1 MTAVLEPRVA
11 AGRTAGPGLGLV
23 PDAHLHAGLDVELDV
38 VRRAR
43 RAPVRR
49 HRRVLLGLGG
59 AVVLA
64 FAARVLLG
72 DFTVTIPDFFRILTG
87 AQIPGA
93 TYIVMES
100 KLPRAVLAVLVG
112 VAFGVGGAIFQTTLR
127 NPLASPD
134 IVGVSLGA
142 SAAAVSVVALAGWT
156 GWSVSAAAVVGALA
170 VALAVRLVAG
180 DHSGFRLVL
189 AGIGMAAAMQS
200 VIQYV
205 FTRVDEYDV
214 HLVLRWLTGSVNGVA
229 WSTIT
234 TLGAALVVLL
244 PLTLWVSRSLPVTE
258 LGEDAAA
265 GLGVGRSRTD
275 LLLLLGVL
283 LVAVGVA
290 AAGPVAFVSFLA
302 GPIARALNQGR
313 TTLVGAGLVGAVL
326 VLTGDYA
333 AAYAV
338 PDVNL
343 PVGVVTGAFG
353 APFLLWLLARGR
365 TGRRAA

>member
-1 MTAVLEPRVA
+1 MTTTIEPAVA
-11 AGRTAGPGLGLV
+11 AATPL
-23 PDAHLHAGLDVELDV
+23 PDGHDV

-49 HRRVLLGLGG
+49 HRRLLATLTM
-59 AVVLA
+59 VVVVA

-72 DFTVTIPDFFRILTG
+72 DYTVTIPDFFRILG
-87 AQIPGA
+87 GEQIPGA
-93 TYIVMES
+93 SFIVMES

-112 VAFGVGGAIFQTTLR
+112 IAFGMGGAIFQTTLR

-134 IVGVSLGA
+134 VIGVSLGA
-142 SAAAVSVVALAGWT
+142 SAVAVSVITLGGWS
-156 GWSVSAAAVVGALA
+156 GWSVSAAAIAGALA
-170 VALAVRLVAG
+170 TALTIRLVTG

-214 HLVLRWLTGSVNGVA
+214 QLVLRWLTGSVNGVA
-229 WSTIT
+229 WSTIG
-234 TLGAALVVLL
+234 LLAVALAVLL
-244 PLTLWVSRSLPVTE
+244 PATLWAARSLPATE

-265 GLGVGRSRTD
+265 GLGVGRRRTD
-275 LLLLLGVL
+275 LLMLLGVL
-283 LVAVGVA
+283 LVAIGVA
-290 AAGPVAFVSFLA
+290 AAGPVAFVAFLS

-313 TTLVGAGLVGAVL
+313 TTLLASGLVGAVIVL
-326 VLTGDYA
+326 VGDYA
-333 AAYAV
+333 GAYAFS
-338 PDVNL
+338 DLNL

>member
-1 MTAVLEPRVA
+1 MTDTIEALRTPGA
-11 AGRTAGPGLGLV
+11 ATPY
-23 PDAHLHAGLDVELDV
+23 AHDV

-49 HRRVLLGLGG
+49 HRLLLAGLSC
-59 AVVLA
+59 AVVAA

-72 DFTVTIPDFFRILTG
+72 DYTVTIPDFVRILG
-87 AQIPGA
+87 GEQIPGA
-93 TYIVMES
+93 TFIVMES

-112 VAFGVGGAIFQTTLR
+112 LAFGVGGAIFQTTLR

-134 IVGVSLGA
+134 IIGVSLGA
-142 SAAAVSVVALAGWT
+142 SAAAVTVITLAGWT
-156 GWSVSAAAVVGALA
+156 GWSVPVAAILGALA
-170 VALAVRLVAG
+170 VALTVRLIAG

-189 AGIGMAAAMQS
+189 AGIGLAAAMQS

-214 HLVLRWLTGSVNGVA
+214 QLVLRWLTGSVNGVA
-229 WSTIT
+229 WSTIGL
-234 TLGAALVVLL
+234 LGAVLVVLL
-244 PLTLWVSRSLPVTE
+244 PTTLWVARSLPATE

-265 GLGVGRSRTD
+265 GLGVGRFRTD
-275 LLLLLGVL
+275 ALMLLGVL

-290 AAGPVAFVSFLA
+290 AAGPVAFVAFLA

-313 TTLVGAGLVGAVL
+313 TTLPAAGLVGAVIVL
-326 VLTGDYA
+326 VGDYA
-333 AAYAV
+333 GAHAFA
-338 PDVNL
+338 DLNL

-353 APFLLWLLARGR
+353 APFLLWLLARDPLTGHR
-365 TGRRAA
+365 GRRAA